1 MGPGIGQARIHI
13 PFSTVLK
20 KSVGFFIINIFLVIK
35 MLSKLK
41 SGKCWARLA
50 SVHYNMQTDLD
61 EIIRLHL
68 RRMKLA
74 NIQNPMERGL

>member
-1 MGPGIGQARIHI
+1 M
-13 PFSTVLK
+13 
-20 KSVGFFIINIFLVIK
+20 K

>member
-1 MGPGIGQARIHI
+1 M
-13 PFSTVLK
+13 
-20 KSVGFFIINIFLVIK
+20 K

-61 EIIRLHL
+61 EIIRRFARLHL